1 MATKVCTLCLAAEWT
16 GFYCN
21 DQVLLCEIKVVK
33 FALDIAIIKT
43 CLVLEETVSSVNSG
57 FDCMARFVS
66 VQ

>member
-1 MATKVCTLCLAAEWT
+1 MATIVCTLCLAAEWT

-21 DQVLLCEIKVVK
+21 DRVLLCEIKVVE

-57 FDCMARFVS
+57 FDRMARFVS